1 MKLATIP
8 TNGRECVE
16 RSIASVLPQVD
27 YLVLVEAGP
36 RRTKRSYPEDVTVVS
51 FPGDECNISK
61 WWNLGLDYC
70 QTLAKASGATTW
82 NTAVIND
89 DVILPPGWMDAVVE
103 RMRALQCAA
112 GCSGGR
118 HPTPT
123 VHHHAGPVDLYT
135 RLQGFAFV
143 LAGEKGIRADE
154 ELVWWCGD
162 DQVDWESRLAGG
174 TVMIPGFHVEHL
186 HPNAHTNDSPE
197 LAAQTGRDMALFVKK
212 WGKRPW

>member
-1 MKLATIP
+1 MKFGVIP

-16 RSIASVLPQVD
+16 RSVAALLPQVD
-27 YLVLVEAGP
+27 HLVVVEAGP
-36 RRTKRSYPEDVTVVS
+36 ERTERSYPAEVNVLS
-51 FPGDECNISK
+51 FPGPECNISR
-61 WWNLGLDYC
+61 WWNMGLDLC
-70 QTLAKASGATTW
+70 AKLATEAGAKTW

-89 DVILPPGWMDAVVE
+89 DVIVPHGWMDAVVT
-103 RMRALQCAA
+103 RMRGLQCAA

-118 HPTPT
+118 GPVPV

-154 ELVWWCGD
+154 ELVWWGSD
-162 DQVDWESRLAGG
+162 DQIDWESRLAGG
-174 TVMIPGFHVEHL
+174 TVMVPGLHVEHL
-186 HPNAHTNDSPE
+186 YPNAQTNHSPE
-197 LAAQTGRDMALFVKK
+197 LSAQTGRDMELFAKK